1 MVCSI
6 IEPLPLNSL
15 YFGVVEEAQSSLI
28 LFLLVC
34 NLCVCA
40 LVCVCVCV
48 DSAHVKPLL
57 LMVQLLSLSN

>member
-34 NLCVCA
+34 NLCVCVH
-40 LVCVCVCV
+40 LCVCVCV

>member
-6 IEPLPLNSL
+6 IESLPLNSL
-15 YFGVVEEAQSSLI
+15 YFGVVEKAQSSLI

-34 NLCVCA
+34 KLCVCA

-48 DSAHVKPLL
+48 CVLIVH
-57 LMVQLLSLSN
+57 M

>member
-6 IEPLPLNSL
+6 IESLPLNSL
-15 YFGVVEEAQSSLI
+15 YFGVVEEAQSSLV

-40 LVCVCVCV
+40 LVCVCVLIV
-48 DSAHVKPLL
+48 HT
-57 LMVQLLSLSN
+57 